1 MNDQN
6 IEVRELIGKAREA
19 LRRGD
24 KATARGLGEQASRIA
39 PQLEDAW
46 LILAASD
53 PTPQAALAYARK
65 AQQINP
71 HSGRAQRAVEWASR
85 RLYGETTHAVAAQ
98 MVAPPV
104 QKQAYQTAVAM
115 PALKPQGRNWLLPAL
130 LVGAACMLL
139 ALFAGFALI
148 GPATASFLNTNIS
161 RPQENLWA
169 PVDIAKPGANPVEAA
184 PLVPQEATT
193 PTPTTSQ
200 APESEPTLAATDEPT
215 PQPSATETPGS
226 IAMEIIEDTP
236 TSEVIPPEPEISM
249 GEGVRWID
257 VDLTNQMVFAYEGD
271 TIVNSFVVSTGTWL
285 TPTVVGTF
293 KIYVKVRMQDMRG
306 PGYHLRDVPYV
317 MFFHGDYGLHGT
329 YWHNN
334 FGTPMSRGCVN
345 LTIEDAAWLYD
356 WASVG
361 TVVNV
366 HY

>member
-1 MNDQN
+1 MNDLN

-24 KATARGLGEQASRIA
+24 KGTARELGERAIRLA

-53 PTPQAALAYARK
+53 PNPQNALAHARK
-65 AQQINP
+65 AQQIDP

-85 RLYGETTHAVAAQ
+85 RLHGTATPAVAAQ
-98 MVAPPV
+98 TVPPPV
-104 QKQAYQTAVAM
+104 QKHAYQTAVAM
-115 PALKPQGRNWLLPAL
+115 PALKPQGRNWLFPVL
-130 LVGAACMLL
+130 LAGAACMLL

-148 GPATASFLNTNIS
+148 GPATATFINTYTS
-161 RPQENLWA
+161 RSQENLWA
-169 PVDIAKPGANPVEAA
+169 PVDIAKPGAQPVDAA
-184 PLVPQEATT
+184 PLVAQEEATPTAT
-193 PTPTTSQ
+193 PSQ
-200 APESEPTLAATDEPT
+200 ASQSEPTVTSTEEPV

-226 IAMEIIEDTP
+226 IAMEILEDTP
-236 TSEVIPPEPEISM
+236 TSEVIPAAPELSL

-257 VDLTNQMVFAYEGD
+257 VDLTNQMLYAYEGD

-285 TPTVVGTF
+285 TPTVIGTF

-345 LTIEDAAWLYD
+345 LRIEDAAWLYD